1 MKQKNR
7 ETMERA
13 IGFVEG
19 LSCVG
24 DEKVS
29 NALVALLEMLE
40 EILKDEE
47 SEE

>member
-19 LSCVG
+19 LSWVG

-29 NALVALLEMLE
+29 NALISLYEMLE
-40 EILKDEE
+40 GILKDEV
-47 SEE
+47 EE